1 MVKNLLWLVCNFDL
15 NQSKRKSL
23 QVKASA
29 HKTWPNGVASRPKFS
44 TRVYLWLCLERA
56 WEYIFRQT
64 RSKLYVMHR
73 HSFEIQNA
81 LVSKWRMLLSWK
93 VSTSYVP
100 VKSKLKHPPP
110 RQPPRHLNFWK
121 IFVQILPSRG
131 RKAVQMPH
139 HRSIPGDQMPH
150 PGKLF
155 GSFYY
160 APEHGLRQHSY
171 MPKII

>member
-1 MVKNLLWLVCNFDL
+1 MHWLGIGGQMVKNLLWLVCKFDL

-110 RQPPRHLNFWK
+110 GNPLGIW
-121 IFVQILPSRG
+121 IFGKFLFKFSPLEAEKLFKCPIIDPFQVI
-131 RKAVQMPH
+131 KC
-139 HRSIPGDQMPH
+139 PH
-150 PGKLF
+150 PRETF
-155 GSFYY
+155 
-160 APEHGLRQHSY
+160 R
-171 MPKII
+171 